1 MAFLIL
7 PLGASIEK
15 RTNIF
20 FKISVVVLGVV
31 GVFINL
37 VYLLQDVSWFVW
49 GFFGSDERGLYSL
62 ARKDDGS
69 VFDLWINPVII
80 WTFEFSQITQS
91 SLWLFSK
98 PQFDIYL
105 LKILGAELFIGIFVI
120 SIAFLSFL
128 LVKFIKISSLREN

>member
-1 MAFLIL
+1 
-7 PLGASIEK
+7 
-15 RTNIF
+15 
-20 FKISVVVLGVV
+20 
-31 GVFINL
+31 
-37 VYLLQDVSWFVW
+37 
-49 GFFGSDERGLYSL
+49 LYSL

-105 LKILGAELFIGIFVI
+105 LKILGTELFLGIFVI

-128 LVKFIKISSLREN
+128 LLKSIKFSDLTR